1 MTKPQ
6 PEINPNRDLF
16 PRTAV
21 ATRRPANTAHA
32 ICPTMTLES
41 ITKQSAAILGWIV
54 GYPAMQNLVLALLT
68 ARNDLGDQ
76 HFRRFRRCKALRA

>member
-1 MTKPQ
+1 
-6 PEINPNRDLF
+6 
-16 PRTAV
+16 
-21 ATRRPANTAHA
+21 
-32 ICPTMTLES
+32 MTLES

-54 GYPAMQNLVLALLT
+54 GYPAMQNLVMALLT